1 MNNRFKEMKAMQT
14 KDKIRTQFVARLKE
28 AMINAGV
35 SEWGAG
41 AYLAKLTKTTPKASS
56 KWLNAESMPGRKN
69 METLAEALGVRVEWL
84 EYGEGDKTSERSP
97 AGQEHAQLA
106 SQLFNRVTPRT
117 QVALKRIQ
125 ELAAQDKLSDA
136 DIDMLMQIAERIGE
150 SS

>member
-1 MNNRFKEMKAMQT
+1 MVTKEELRLEFSKRLNEAC
-14 KDKIRTQFVARLKE
+14 DK
-28 AMINAGV
+28 AGV
-35 SEWGAG
+35 RSRGRAVDIQKQ
-41 AYLAKLTKTTPKASS
+41 LKHQKISVTTTAIG
-56 KWLNAESMPGRKN
+56 KWLNGEAVPEQDKLLP
-69 METLAEALGVRVEWL
+69 LAAWLSVSPSWL

>member
-28 AMINAGV
+28 AMINAGIP
-35 SEWGAG
+35 EWGAG
-41 AYLAKLTKTTPKASS
+41 AYLAKLTKTTPKAPS

-69 METLAEALGVRVEWL
+69 MEILAEALGVRVEWL
-84 EYGEGDKTSERSP
+84 EYGEGDKTSER
-97 AGQEHAQLA
+97 AAIGQEHAQLA

-125 ELAAQDKLSDA
+125 ELAVQDKLSDA